1 MERFAVIGLGR
12 FGMRLAVSLADAGAE
27 VIAIDRSREL
37 VEQVK
42 DRVALA
48 VCLDATDE
56 EALRAQGIDKVDVAI
71 VGIGTNFEESVLST
85 VILKQIGVPRV
96 ISRATTTTRGHVLAR
111 VGANDIVNPERES
124 ADRWRSRLL
133 APAVLERTVLA
144 EGYSLVQVQAPASF
158 HDRSL
163 ADLAVNT
170 RYRVLVVAI
179 RRTVQEEEGGGQVG
193 SREVV
198 ITAPGP
204 DSVVRPDDVLVLI
217 GSDQAIEGFPTG

>member
-96 ISRATTTTRGHVLAR
+96 ISRATTTVRGHVLAR